1 MMTLIPLDF
10 PSRPSKRMITEDSM
24 AEHLSNLH
32 ITGSS
37 RTGGCPETELS
48 NYSVNMTQWD
58 LERKL
63 RTAQKITV
71 CNEILELDK
80 GRDAILPEIL
90 LNRIAKPCSALMLWQ
105 PPTALTNLIDVQI
118 PAASTDTAGT
128 QPGKGGEEDEEEM
141 ET

>member
-1 MMTLIPLDF
+1 ML
-10 PSRPSKRMITEDSM
+10 TEDSM
-24 AEHLSNLH
+24 AAHLSNLH
-32 ITGSS
+32 ISGGSS
-37 RTGGCPETELS
+37 SGGSLTHPRES
-48 NYSVNMTQWD
+48 MDNYTVNMSQWD

-80 GRDAILPEIL
+80 KRDTILPEIL

-105 PPTALTNLIDVQI
+105 PPPSLSNLIDIHGQG
-118 PAASTDTAGT
+118 PSTDKREDPVKNDSATAAA
-128 QPGKGGEEDEEEM
+128 QSDENTEQM